1 MGHLVFVYDM
11 KNNYFAELH
20 FGGKRKGFL
29 ASSTEP
35 EDVIYG
41 NIYRTTTAFLSK
53 FKAKPIGMYPAKE
66 DIAKEI
72 CSIDG
77 IWN

>member
-1 MGHLVFVYDM
+1 M

-20 FGGKRKGFL
+20 FGPKRKGFL
-29 ASSTEP
+29 GSATDP
-35 EDVIYG
+35 EDVIHG

-53 FKAKPIGMYPAKE
+53 FKGKPIGLYPAKE
-66 DIAKEI
+66 DIAKDI